1 MKQKLFSFL
10 FAIVASIGTMFAS
23 VTINGIAYELNGTT
37 ATVVS
42 GGNYTGTIVIPAS
55 VTYNEVV
62 YSVTS
67 IGGLAFYKCSSLTSV
82 TIPNSVTSIGDNAF
96 AYCSGLTSVKI
107 PNSVTSIGDYAFFN
121 CRSLTSVTIG
131 NSVTS
136 IGQCAFAYCSSLTSV
151 TIGNS
156 VASIGDGAFKNVANI
171 VYNGTATGTPWG
183 ARSVNGYVDGNL
195 VYESA
200 TKTKLL
206 ACFSSIA
213 TGEINLPNSVISIG
227 DNAFYSCI
235 GLTSIIIP
243 NNVVSIGNQTFYNC
257 SSLASVTIGNNV
269 TSIGNSAFS
278 GCSSLTSVTIPN
290 SVTSIGYKAF
300 YNCSGLT
307 TVTIPNSV
315 TSIGTS
321 AFYGCSSLTS
331 MVWNAKN
338 YSDFAA
344 DNTPFV
350 QYLTPSGRLLFDLRS
365 QFTSFTFGNEVEHI
379 PANLCNGM
387 VNLTSVTIGSGVTSI
402 GDDAFKGCSN
412 ITSVVWNTKNC
423 NGWNFGSQ
431 VTSFIFGNEVEVIP
445 AGICSGMNKLTSI
458 EIPANVTSIGE
469 NAFSGCGNLKQLT
482 INSTAVA
489 GKAYSSSE
497 NLTTIFGTQV
507 EEYNIGEA
515 VTAIGSYA
523 MYNASSLQAFTLPSS
538 VLSIGH
544 RAFDACPQLKQ
555 VTINSNA
562 VMSKAYSPSNNFS
575 TIFGAQVQTY
585 TLGESVA
592 SIGDY
597 AFCGCANIT
606 TLTLPNNVAQVGNGT
621 FQGCTGI
628 TSFAIPQ
635 TVTTIGDYAF
645 STCTGIQTLNI
656 PNATSIGKGAF
667 ADCSNLT
674 AVQLGNGLI
683 SLGDSAFSS
692 CYNLQAITFP
702 STLQTIGNYAFY
714 QCNRFTTIDIP
725 GSVTFLG
732 EGAFKGCTKLN
743 SVSINSN
750 AVMSKAYSNTSNFST
765 IFGSQVQ
772 FFTLSDAIT
781 AIGDYAFYKYTS
793 LSSITIPNNVA
804 TIGNSAFYGCTSLPA
819 IALPD
824 NVTTIGS
831 SAFYGCTGLTSMII
845 PEHVTSLGESTFSG
859 CTKLTSVSINSN
871 AVMSKAYS
879 PSNNFS
885 TIFGSQVQSFTLS
898 DAVTAIGDY
907 AFYGCTSLPAI
918 TIPDNV
924 ATIGSS
930 AFYGCTGLKSMVIP
944 EHVTSLEESTF
955 SGCTALAS
963 AQLPDAVT
971 AIKDKA
977 FYNCS
982 SLTLDSLPASIT
994 HIGSEAFAGCSS
1006 LAAVN
1011 IPASLTTVGAS
1022 AFADCIGIAK
1032 VEISD
1037 LTAWCKIGFANLQA
1051 NPLFYARNLYLG
1063 NELLNELVIPN
1074 GITELKDW
1082 TFNNC
1087 SSINSVLIPNTVRT
1101 LTPTTF
1107 GDCGNITSV
1116 EWHAKAID
1124 DYASASTAPFYA
1136 SRSKISSFVLGE
1148 EVEHVPAY
1156 LCNGMSKISSLALPS
1171 YIKTIGDYAF
1181 KDLTKIKQIN
1191 IPNEVTSIGT
1201 HAFDSCILV
1210 TSIYLGYQVEEIG
1223 DYAFKGCIRV
1233 NDITSMNTTTPVVYD
1248 NTLSSISQYA
1258 YLYIPAGSKR
1268 AYQLDPYW
1276 SRFDI
1281 QELASEEAS
1290 LPRDAVTVEANADN
1304 AIFTWPVCDTAAYY
1318 SLQITKDE
1326 VVFCT
1331 LVFNSNGQLTGI
1343 AFAPGR
1349 NGNAHA
1355 PAAAMSIA
1363 GMSFTVTGLNAA
1375 SKYVYRLAVSD
1386 EDKVELVAYSGE
1398 FATTGY
1404 AGEVNP
1410 GGEPIATA
1418 VDDIT
1423 TNAKSTTKILRDNQV
1438 LILRDDKTYT
1448 IQGVEVK

>member
-1 MKQKLFSFL
+1 MKNLLINRALAAKKKKLFSLFL
-10 FAIVASIGTMFAS
+10 ALVAS
-23 VTINGIAYELNGTT
+23 VGTT
-37 ATVVS
+37 FAVKVQIGDLYYNLDATYKTAEVTYHWYDDSFNYS
-42 GGNYTGTIVIPAS
+42 GLTTANIPAS
-55 VTYNEVV
+55 VSYKDVS

-67 IGGLAFYKCSSLTSV
+67 IGEKAFSRCSGLTSV
-82 TIPNSVTSIGDNAF
+82 TIPNSVTSIG
-96 AYCSGLTSVKI
+96 
-107 PNSVTSIGDYAFFN
+107 
-121 CRSLTSVTIG
+121 
-131 NSVTS
+131 
-136 IGQCAFAYCSSLTSV
+136 
-151 TIGNS
+151 
-156 VASIGDGAFKNVANI
+156 
-171 VYNGTATGTPWG
+171 
-183 ARSVNGYVDGNL
+183 
-195 VYESA
+195 
-200 TKTKLL
+200 
-206 ACFSSIA
+206 
-213 TGEINLPNSVISIG
+213 
-227 DNAFYSCI
+227 
-235 GLTSIIIP
+235 
-243 NNVVSIGNQTFYNC
+243 
-257 SSLASVTIGNNV
+257 
-269 TSIGNSAFS
+269 NSAF
-278 GCSSLTSVTIPN
+278 
-290 SVTSIGYKAF
+290 
-300 YNCSGLT
+300 
-307 TVTIPNSV
+307 
-315 TSIGTS
+315 
-321 AFYGCSSLTS
+321 
-331 MVWNAKN
+331 
-338 YSDFAA
+338 A
-344 DNTPFV
+344 DCT
-350 QYLTPSGRLLFDLRS
+350 G
-365 QFTSFTFGNEVEHI
+365 
-379 PANLCNGM
+379 
-387 VNLTSVTIGSGVTSI
+387 LTSVTIGSG
-402 GDDAFKGCSN
+402 
-412 ITSVVWNTKNC
+412 
-423 NGWNFGSQ
+423 
-431 VTSFIFGNEVEVIP
+431 
-445 AGICSGMNKLTSI
+445 
-458 EIPANVTSIGE
+458 VTSIGE
-469 NAFSGCGNLKQLT
+469 NAFSGCGNLKQVT

-497 NLTTIFGTQV
+497 NLTTIFGSQV

-523 MYNASSLQAFTLPSS
+523 MYNASSLQALTLPSS
-538 VLSIGH
+538 ILSIGQ
-544 RAFDACPQLKQ
+544 RAFDGCPQLKQ
-555 VTINSNA
+555 VAINSNA

-585 TLGESVA
+585 TLGESVTA
-592 SIGDY
+592 IGDY
-597 AFCGCANIT
+597 AFCGCTNIT

-732 EGAFKGCTKLN
+732 EDAFKGCTKLT

-750 AVMSKAYSNTSNFST
+750 AVMSKVYSPSNNFST

-772 FFTLSDAIT
+772 SFTLSDAIT
-781 AIGDYAFYKYTS
+781 AIGDYAFY
-793 LSSITIPNNVA
+793 
-804 TIGNSAFYGCTSLPA
+804 GCTSLPA
-819 IALPD
+819 ITIPD
-824 NVTTIGS
+824 NITTIGS

-845 PEHVTSLGESTFSG
+845 PGNVTLLGESAFKG

-871 AVMSKAYS
+871 TVLSKVYS
-879 PSNNFS
+879 PLNNFS
-885 TIFGSQVQSFTLS
+885 SIFGSQVQSFTLS

-924 ATIGSS
+924 ATIGNS

-944 EHVTSLEESTF
+944 EHITGIEESTF

-963 AQLPDAVT
+963 VQLPETVT
-971 AIKDKA
+971 AIMDKA

-982 SLTLDSLPASIT
+982 SLALDSLPASIT
-994 HIGSEAFAGCSS
+994 HIGSETFAGCSS

-1011 IPASLTTVGAS
+1011 IPASLTTIGAS

-1037 LTAWCKIGFANLQA
+1037 LAAWCKIGFANLQA
-1051 NPLFYARNLYLG
+1051 NPLYYARNLYLG
-1063 NELLNELVIPN
+1063 DELLSELVIPN

-1087 SSINSVLIPNTVRT
+1087 SSIKSVLIPNTVRT

-1124 DYASASTAPFYA
+1124 DYASVSTAPFYA
-1136 SRSKISSFVLGE
+1136 SRGKISSFVLGE

-1156 LCNGMSKISSLALPS
+1156 LCDGMSKISSLALPS

-1181 KDLTKIKQIN
+1181 KGLSKIRKIN
-1191 IPNEVTSIGT
+1191 IPNEVTTIGT

-1248 NTLSSISQYA
+1248 NTLSSISDYA

-1268 AYQLDPYW
+1268 TYKLDPYW
-1276 SRFDI
+1276 GRFDI

-1290 LPRDAVTVEANADN
+1290 LARDAVTVEANADN

-1349 NGNAHA
+1349 NGSAHA

-1375 SKYVYRLAVSD
+1375 SKYAYRLAVSD
-1386 EDKVELVAYSGE
+1386 EDKVELVTYSGE

-1404 AGEVNP
+1404 TGEVNP

-1423 TNAKSTTKILRDNQV
+1423 TNAQPTTKLLRNGEV
-1438 LILRDDKTYT
+1438 LILRDGKTYT

>member
-1 MKQKLFSFL
+1 M
-10 FAIVASIGTMFAS
+10 
-23 VTINGIAYELNGTT
+23 
-37 ATVVS
+37 
-42 GGNYTGTIVIPAS
+42 
-55 VTYNEVV
+55 
-62 YSVTS
+62 
-67 IGGLAFYKCSSLTSV
+67 
-82 TIPNSVTSIGDNAF
+82 
-96 AYCSGLTSVKI
+96 
-107 PNSVTSIGDYAFFN
+107 
-121 CRSLTSVTIG
+121 
-131 NSVTS
+131 
-136 IGQCAFAYCSSLTSV
+136 
-151 TIGNS
+151 
-156 VASIGDGAFKNVANI
+156 
-171 VYNGTATGTPWG
+171 
-183 ARSVNGYVDGNL
+183 
-195 VYESA
+195 
-200 TKTKLL
+200 
-206 ACFSSIA
+206 
-213 TGEINLPNSVISIG
+213 
-227 DNAFYSCI
+227 
-235 GLTSIIIP
+235 
-243 NNVVSIGNQTFYNC
+243 
-257 SSLASVTIGNNV
+257 
-269 TSIGNSAFS
+269 
-278 GCSSLTSVTIPN
+278 
-290 SVTSIGYKAF
+290 
-300 YNCSGLT
+300 
-307 TVTIPNSV
+307 
-315 TSIGTS
+315 
-321 AFYGCSSLTS
+321 
-331 MVWNAKN
+331 
-338 YSDFAA
+338 
-344 DNTPFV
+344 
-350 QYLTPSGRLLFDLRS
+350 
-365 QFTSFTFGNEVEHI
+365 
-379 PANLCNGM
+379 
-387 VNLTSVTIGSGVTSI
+387 
-402 GDDAFKGCSN
+402 
-412 ITSVVWNTKNC
+412 
-423 NGWNFGSQ
+423 
-431 VTSFIFGNEVEVIP
+431 
-445 AGICSGMNKLTSI
+445 
-458 EIPANVTSIGE
+458 
-469 NAFSGCGNLKQLT
+469 T
-482 INSTAVA
+482 INSNAVA

-538 VLSIGH
+538 VLSIGQ

-555 VTINSNA
+555 VAINSNA
-562 VMSKAYSPSNNFS
+562 VMSKAYSPSNNFC

-585 TLGESVA
+585 TLGESVT

-597 AFCGCANIT
+597 AFCGCTNIT
-606 TLTLPNNVAQVGNGT
+606 KLTLPNNVAQVGNGT

-732 EGAFKGCTKLN
+732 EGAFKGCTKLT

-750 AVMSKAYSNTSNFST
+750 AVLSKAYSNTSNFST

-793 LSSITIPNNVA
+793 LPSITIPNNVA
-804 TIGNSAFYGCTSLPA
+804 IIGNSAFYGCTSLPA

-824 NVTTIGS
+824 NVTTIG
-831 SAFYGCTGLTSMII
+831 
-845 PEHVTSLGESTFSG
+845 
-859 CTKLTSVSINSN
+859 N
-871 AVMSKAYS
+871 
-879 PSNNFS
+879 
-885 TIFGSQVQSFTLS
+885 
-898 DAVTAIGDY
+898 
-907 AFYGCTSLPAI
+907 
-918 TIPDNV
+918 
-924 ATIGSS
+924 S

-955 SGCTALAS
+955 SGCTAIAS
-963 AQLPDAVT
+963 VQLPETVT

-1063 NELLNELVIPN
+1063 NELLNELIIPN

-1124 DYASASTAPFYA
+1124 DYASVTTAPFYA

-1181 KDLTKIKQIN
+1181 KGLSKIRKIN
-1191 IPNEVTSIGT
+1191 IPNEVTTIGT

-1248 NTLSSISQYA
+1248 NTLSSVSDYA

-1268 AYQLDPYW
+1268 TYKLDPYW
-1276 SRFDI
+1276 GRFDI

-1290 LPRDAVTVEANADN
+1290 LSRDAVTVEANADN

-1375 SKYVYRLAVSD
+1375 SKYAYRLAVSD
-1386 EDKVELVAYSGE
+1386 EDKVELVTYSGE

-1404 AGEVNP
+1404 TGEVNP

-1423 TNAKSTTKILRDNQV
+1423 TDAQPTTKFFRDGQLFILRDG
-1438 LILRDDKTYT
+1438 KTYT